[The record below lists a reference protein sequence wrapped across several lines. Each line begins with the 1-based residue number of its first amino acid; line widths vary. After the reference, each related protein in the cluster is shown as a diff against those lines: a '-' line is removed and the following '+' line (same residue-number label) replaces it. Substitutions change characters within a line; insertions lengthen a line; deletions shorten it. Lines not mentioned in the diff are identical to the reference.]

1 MACSA
6 PLCAAAG
13 NFETMGKRGAQNMI
27 RISPSILS
35 ADFARLGESCRRVV
49 QAGADMLHVDVMDG
63 MFVPNISLGIPVLA
77 GLAKE
82 VRAFYDVHLMI
93 ERPLDYVPQF
103 VKAGANA
110 VTFHLEAKS
119 DVRQTL
125 RAIRAQG
132 VLAGLS
138 IKPAT
143 SPEAVLPY
151 LDELDLVLVMSVE
164 PGFGGQK
171 FMPQALD
178 KLRFLHSAAAA
189 HGKERLILEVDGGI
203 NEATG
208 AQCAA
213 AGANALVAGSAVFGA
228 QDPAAAVKALRAAR
242 ARGKP

>member
-1 MACSA
+1 
-6 PLCAAAG
+6 
-13 NFETMGKRGAQNMI
+13 
-27 RISPSILS
+27 
-35 ADFARLGESCRRVV
+35 
-49 QAGADMLHVDVMDG
+49 MLHVDVMDG

-164 PGFGGQK
+164 PGFRRPEIHAAGAGQA
-171 FMPQALD
+171 ALSAQD
-178 KLRFLHSAAAA
+178 AAAA
-189 HGKERLILEVDGGI
+189 AWKREAYSGG
-203 NEATG
+203 G
-208 AQCAA
+208 RRHQ
-213 AGANALVAGSAVFGA
+213 
-228 QDPAAAVKALRAAR
+228 
-242 ARGKP
+242 